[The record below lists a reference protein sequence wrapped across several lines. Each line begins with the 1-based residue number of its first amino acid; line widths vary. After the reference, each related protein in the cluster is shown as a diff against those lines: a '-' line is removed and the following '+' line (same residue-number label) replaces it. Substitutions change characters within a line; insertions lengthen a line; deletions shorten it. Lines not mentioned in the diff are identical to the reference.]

1 MALPGT
7 FGNRNSCDHQSRRF
21 LHVSVCPEFLTLS
34 AERFLVRQLR
44 FGVTTEAV
52 PTELEW
58 PASAI
63 REALR
68 SGLTEAKKSFLGF
81 FAVIIS
87 ILAGNV
93 AYLSGFSKAN
103 PALQLSGLGQVT
115 VPGRLNGLPTIDPN
129 IAYTSDALGH
139 YAALQMLHFHLAW
152 WNPFEGFGQPLIG
165 ELQSAALLPLTLL
178 QALPNGLFLMHLS
191 MELIAGLSTFL
202 LLRRIGLTTVASV
215 AAGVGFGLCGTFSWL
230 GNAVVNPVAFL
241 PLAILGVEL
250 ARDAALK
257 KRRFGWLT
265 LALAFALAVA
275 AGFPEVAFYDT
286 LLVALWAAVRM
297 VGEARPHWLAISK
310 KLIMGAGVGFAI
322 ALPIIVAF
330 ASLVAVGSTGG
341 HHGDNFANSNLPP
354 QSRPLLLMPYAYGLV
369 WNPTSPTV
377 SGLAEASAQIGGYL
391 GVPMFFLAVVSMFG
405 QRLRGLRLVLGGWAF
420 AAISASWGLFFF
432 HQLFNLLPGE
442 KVMVLA
448 RYIPASFEFA
458 CLVLAA
464 MAIDDLRRRAVSKV
478 AITSATAVAV
488 LALIWSI
495 NGSSPLRAKLFAVG
509 AVNFLTK
516 VGIVWPVVALFAMFG
531 VWFLTRGK
539 LRVAGVAIV
548 LMVDLMASFAI
559 PQLAAPRQATLVT
572 GSIEF
577 LKANLGGFRY
587 YGLGVPQANYATYY
601 QLLSINADDLPVPKA
616 FIDYEFAHLDP
627 NGRGNIFN
635 GANRTDPAGISAVQA
650 FTERWHEYA
659 KVGVKY
665 VVTSRPA
672 LGDSPFVGLGLQPV
686 YRDARVVISE
696 LPHPRPILTGSAGCT
711 VTAHGLDSATVNCT
725 QPGTVT
731 RTVLTMPGWTATVDG
746 DTTPIATVE
755 EAFQQISVPA
765 GRHEIS
771 YSFLPNHVALSL
783 LVSAGGLSVF
793 GSGAISTLRAARRR
807 TRPPREVI
815 LLDEVDE
822 LSASTEASR
831 DSSLA

>member
-1 MALPGT
+1 
-7 FGNRNSCDHQSRRF
+7 
-21 LHVSVCPEFLTLS
+21 
-34 AERFLVRQLR
+34 
-44 FGVTTEAV
+44 VTTEAP
-52 PTELEW
+52 PTELAW

-63 REALR
+63 REFLQE
-68 SGLTEAKKSFLGF
+68 GFTERKKSILGSL
-81 FAVIIS
+81 AVIVS
-87 ILAGNV
+87 ILAGNLI
-93 AYLSGFSKAN
+93 YLSGFSKAN

-191 MELIAGLSTFL
+191 MELIAGLATFAV
-202 LLRRIGLTTVASV
+202 LRRLGLTTVASV
-215 AAGVGFGLCGTFSWL
+215 AASVGFGLCGTFSWL

-250 ARDAALK
+250 ARDAAMK

-265 LALAFALAVA
+265 LAIAFALAVA

-286 LLVALWAAVRM
+286 LLVGLWALVRM
-297 VGEARPHWLAISK
+297 MGDARPHWKSIAK
-310 KLIMGAGVGFAI
+310 KLIIGAGVGFAI
-322 ALPIIVAF
+322 ALPIVVSF
-330 ASLVAVGSTGG
+330 VSFVAVGSTGG
-341 HHGDNFANSNLPP
+341 HHGDYFATSNLPP

-369 WNPTSPTV
+369 WNPTAPIV
-377 SGLAEASAQIGGYL
+377 PGLADASAEIGGYL
-391 GVPMFFLAVVSMFG
+391 GVPLFFLAVIAMFG
-405 QRLRGLRLVLGGWAF
+405 QRLRGLRLVLGAWAF
-420 AAISASWGLFFF
+420 AAISASWGLFYF
-432 HQLFNLLPGE
+432 HQLFNLIPGE
-442 KVMVLA
+442 RVMALA

-464 MAIDDLRRRAVSKV
+464 MALDDLRRRAVSKIALVCSSFAAIV
-478 AITSATAVAV
+478 ALV
-488 LALIWSI
+488 WSI
-495 NGSSPLRAKLFAVG
+495 HGASELRAKLFAVG

-516 VGIVWPVVALFAMFG
+516 LGVVWPVVALAAMFG
-531 VWFLTRGK
+531 VWALLRGK
-539 LRVAGVAIV
+539 VRVVGVGLV

-572 GSIEF
+572 GS
-577 LKANLGGFRY
+577 LDYLRANLDGFRY

-635 GANRTDPAGISAVQA
+635 GSNRTDPAGISAVQA

-665 VVTSRPA
+665 VVTSRTA
-672 LGDSPFVGLGLQPV
+672 LGDAPFARLGLVPV
-686 YRDARVVISE
+686 YRDSGVVISE
-696 LPHPRPILTGSAGCT
+696 LPHPRPILTGSAGCVVTARGLDQAT
-711 VTAHGLDSATVNCT
+711 VTCA

-731 RTVLTMPGWTATVDG
+731 RTVLTMPGWTASVDG
-746 DTTPIATVE
+746 DTTPITTVE
-755 EAFQQISVPA
+755 GAFQQISVPA
-765 GRHEIS
+765 GTHEIS
-771 YSFLPNHVALSL
+771 YSFIPNHVPLAMVVSL
-783 LVSAGGLSVF
+783 GGFAVF
-793 GSGAISTLRAARRR
+793 GYGALGTLRAARRR
-807 TRPPREVI
+807 NRPTKDIV

-822 LSASTEASR
+822 PINDVVGGAVDASAEATSDPVGELSVAPSEPDGPSEGA
-831 DSSLA
+831 LA